1 MLRDRYGRRIDYLR
15 ISVTDRCN
23 LRCIYCMP
31 ESGIIP
37 KSPKEILSFE
47 EIEKVARAAISLGLN
62 KIRITGGEPLVRR
75 DLVNLIGNL
84 SKIKLTSDLSITT
97 NGTLLEDYAQDL
109 KEAGLHRVNISLDTF
124 NEEKYEF
131 IAGSGR
137 LRETLQGVDKV
148 LQVELSPVKVN
159 VGGYKRDK

>member
-1 MLRDRYGRRIDYLR
+1 
-15 ISVTDRCN
+15 
-23 LRCIYCMP
+23 MP

-124 NEEKYEF
+124 N
-131 IAGSGR
+131 
-137 LRETLQGVDKV
+137 
-148 LQVELSPVKVN
+148 
-159 VGGYKRDK
+159 